1 MPCQLSQ
8 ENTVP
13 WFLGLWWA
21 HTSVW
26 SSCYASLVCLLIMPP
41 TVFSPRFLKPSHLHA
56 PCHPSV
62 PIEPYVISYWV
73 HRSTDMGTNL
83 YFPQNTYKTMNTSPY
98 TLPPTCKRRWCVSA
112 TITVPQSLYPRF
124 YSPAC
129 LLKDFMAVVIV
140 SLLNHQYCLP
150 AGSVPS
156 VSKYYLGYLNL

>member
-13 WFLGLWWA
+13 WFLGLGWA
-21 HTSVW
+21 PTSAW

-41 TVFSPRFLKPSHLHA
+41 TVFSPRFLKPSYLHA
-56 PCHPSV
+56 PCHTSI
-62 PIEPYVISYWV
+62 PIELYFISWG
-73 HRSTDMGTNL
+73 HRNTDMGTNL
-83 YFPQNTYKTMNTSPY
+83 YFHQNTYKTMSTSPY
-98 TLPPTCKRRWCVSA
+98 TLPPTCKRRWCDSA
-112 TITVPQSLYPRF
+112 TISVPQSLYPRF

-129 LLKDFMAVVIV
+129 LLKDFMTVLIV
-140 SLLNHQYCLP
+140 SPLNLQYWLP